1 MPRYDLDPVEPP
13 ALPLGPTNYNQ
24 SERDRYSNVLRLYF
38 NRISSFLRNLIG
50 TTGGRFLDFPNAA
63 VSDTRDYA
71 LQDTTVAAPLRFD
84 TTVYLNGI
92 ELVTDTVTGFGG
104 AALFAT
110 VSNGAGGAGNILS
123 ISGLVDIPGYPGMTV
138 TMTGLPAGTY
148 ITGVIDDQNYYI
160 SNSALILV
168 ARAVAISGQSK
179 IQVTYPGRYNIQF
192 SLQMANAHNAVEDIS
207 VWFRLNGTD
216 IADSNSY
223 FGLPAR
229 KSVGNPSRLV
239 GSLNYFQDMEAGD
252 YMQIM
257 WRTSN
262 TALTIEQFPAVT
274 ASGTTPAIPATPSA
288 IVTLS
293 FVSRL
298 ANT

>member
-13 ALPLGPTNYNQ
+13 ALPLAPGDYNQ

-38 NRISSFLRNLIG
+38 NRISSFIRNLAG
-50 TTGGRFLDFPNAA
+50 TFGGRFLDFPNGAF
-63 VSDTRDYA
+63 SDNRDFA
-71 LQDTTVAAPLRFD
+71 LGATTVAAPIRLD
-84 TTVYLNGI
+84 TTTYSNGVSLI
-92 ELVTDTVTGFGG
+92 TD
-104 AALFAT
+104 AASFSAT
-110 VSNGAGGAGNILS
+110 VDDGSGLAGNILVLTTVLT
-123 ISGLVDIPGYPGMTV
+123 GTLYPGMVV
-138 TMTGLPAGTY
+138 TATGLTAGTY
-148 ITGVIDDQNYYI
+148 ITEVISAGSAYRL
-160 SNSALILV
+160 STSALLTSRSMT
-168 ARAVAISGQSK
+168 ASGKSK
-179 IQVTYPGRYNIQF
+179 LQANYPGRYNIQF
-192 SLQMANAHNAVEDIS
+192 SLQMANADNSVEDIS

-216 IADSNSY
+216 VADSNSY

-252 YMQIM
+252 YVQIM

-262 TALTIEQFPAVT
+262 VLLTLEHFPAVS
-274 ASGTTPAIPATPSA
+274 ASGTTPAIPATPSV